1 MEILLES
8 VNGFP
13 PFALHLAVSLLLL
26 AVFMLIYS
34 RITPYPELELI
45 RQGNLAAAISLS
57 GATLGYA
64 IPLSYSSAQSVNLAD
79 MVLWGGIALITQ
91 LVVYAVVRILLI
103 PGIVKDIE
111 QGGVAQGAFLGALSV
126 ATGILNAGCMTY

>member
-1 MEILLES
+1 MEVLLES
-8 VNGFP
+8 INGFP

-26 AVFMLIYS
+26 ALFVVVYT

-64 IPLSYSSAQSVNLAD
+64 IPLAYASAQSVNLAD

-91 LVVYAVVRILLI
+91 LVVYAVVRMVLI

-111 QGGVAQGAFLGALSV
+111 QGGVAQGTLLGALSL

>member
-1 MEILLES
+1 MEILQES
-8 VNGFP
+8 LNGFP
-13 PFALHLAVSLLLL
+13 PFALHLAVSLILLTMF
-26 AVFMLIYS
+26 VLIYT
-34 RITPYPELELI
+34 RITPYRELELI

-64 IPLSYSSAQSVNLAD
+64 IPLGYSSAQSVNLAD

-91 LVVYAVVRILLI
+91 LIVYAVVRTLLI
-103 PGIVKDIE
+103 PGIAKDI
-111 QGGVAQGAFLGALSV
+111 QDGQVAQGAFLGMLSL

>member
-1 MEILLES
+1 MQVLLES
-8 VNGFP
+8 INGFP

-26 AVFMLIYS
+26 AVFVVVYT

-45 RQGNLAAAISLS
+45 RQGNVAAAISLS

-64 IPLSYSSAQSVNLAD
+64 IPLAYASAQSVNLAD

-91 LVVYAVVRILLI
+91 LAVYAFVHILLI
-103 PGIVKDIE
+103 PGLVKDIE
-111 QGGVAQGAFLGALSV
+111 QGGVAQGSFLGALSV

>member
-1 MEILLES
+1 MQVLLES
-8 VNGFP
+8 INGFP

-26 AVFMLIYS
+26 AVFVVVYT

-45 RQGNLAAAISLS
+45 RQGNVAAAISLS

-64 IPLSYSSAQSVNLAD
+64 IPLAYASAQSVNLAD

-91 LVVYAVVRILLI
+91 LAVYAFVRILLI
-103 PGIVKDIE
+103 PGLVKDIE
-111 QGGVAQGAFLGALSV
+111 QGGVAQGSFLGALSV

>member
-1 MEILLES
+1 MQVLLES
-8 VNGFP
+8 INGFP

-26 AVFMLIYS
+26 AVFVAVYT
-34 RITPYPELELI
+34 RFTPYPELELI
-45 RQGNLAAAISLS
+45 RQGNVAAAISLS

-64 IPLSYSSAQSVNLAD
+64 IPLAYASAQSGNLAD

-91 LVVYAVVRILLI
+91 LAVYAVVRMLLI
-103 PGIVKDIE
+103 PGLVKDIE
-111 QGGVAQGAFLGALSV
+111 QGGVAQGAFLGSLSV